1 MNYSENIKGK
11 KILITG
17 GLGFVGH
24 NLAKELIETFKCDV
38 HILDNLFNS
47 DINSLKKY
55 TTKFTHINDSVN
67 TFDLSILDDF
77 EIVFHLACVQIAHS
91 SKDPFLDLKTNA
103 GSTLRILDYYRFH
116 KTRLERFIYTS
127 SASVYGNAQFG
138 ICSES
143 GPTRTLS
150 HYASTKYLGE
160 NYTVM
165 YHKLYG
171 IPTTSVRYSNV
182 YGFGQSPA
190 NTYCGVLGKFIH
202 NALTRKSLQIF
213 GDGQQT
219 RDYTFITDA
228 VNATIVAATHS
239 SAIGEV
245 FNVGTGIETSVNQI
259 AHLLQEKY
267 PEIKIEYIPPRDI
280 DNIRRRYMDINL
292 IQTKLGWEPVVSFD
306 IGLEKTIE
314 WYKEFLRDQ
323 L

>member
-1 MNYSENIKGK
+1 MNYSSNITGK

-24 NLAKELIETFKCDV
+24 NLAKMLIETYDCEV
-38 HILDNLFNS
+38 HILDNLLNS
-47 DINSLKKY
+47 SIKSLQKY
-55 TTKFTHINDSVN
+55 TTRFTHINDSVIA
-67 TFDLSILDDF
+67 FDLSLLDDF

-91 SKDPFLDLKTNA
+91 SKDPFLDLSTNA
-103 GSTLRILDYYRFH
+103 GSTLRMLEYYRWH
-116 KTRLERFIYTS
+116 QTKLEKFIYTS

-138 ICSES
+138 ICTES

-160 NYTVM
+160 NYTLM

-171 IPTTSVRYSNV
+171 IPTTSIRYSNV
-182 YGFGQSPA
+182 YGYGQSSA
-190 NTYCGVLGKFIH
+190 NTYCGVLGKFIN
-202 NALTRKSLQIF
+202 NAIAGESLTIF

-228 VNATIVAATHS
+228 VNATIVAATHP
-239 SAIGEV
+239 SATGEV

-259 AHLLQEKY
+259 AHLLQEKF
-267 PEIKIEYIPPRDI
+267 PGIKIEYIPPRDI

-292 IQTKLGWEPVVSFD
+292 IQSKLGWEPIVSFD
-306 IGLEKTIE
+306 LGLEKTIE

-323 L
+323 